1 MALSNAERLT
11 NLGMVPPLAKEV
23 VSQIGDSIED
33 KPEIAA
39 LTPVSTPDAT
49 DATTVIT
56 LANAN
61 KAKINAIIAA
71 LKA

>member
-1 MALSNAERLT
+1 MALSNTERLV
-11 NLGMVPPLAKEV
+11 NSGMVPGVAKEV
-23 VSQIGDSIED
+23 VAQISESIED
-33 KPEIAA
+33 KPQIAA
-39 LTPVSTPDAT
+39 LTPVSTPDAA

>member
-1 MALSNAERLT
+1 MPKQKSEQMDFAGLEIVADEFTGTFNGTNVKPAITALT
-11 NLGMVPPLAKEV
+11 NV
-23 VSQIGDSIED
+23 
-33 KPEIAA
+33 
-39 LTPVSTPDAT
+39 TTPDAT

-61 KAKINAIIAA
+61 KAKINQIIAA

>member
-39 LTPVSTPDAT
+39 LTPVSTADAT
-49 DATTVIT
+49 DLATAVA
-56 LANAN
+56 LANAC
-61 KAKINAIIAA
+61 KVKINAIIAA